1 LELEFDELFELEF
14 EELFE
19 LEFEELLEL
28 EFDELLEL
36 EFDELL
42 PARMIWP
49 RSAFT
54 ALTAVSNGAPTAA
67 CAPVV
72 PSARTIALA
81 VKIASRFMAGSSF
94 LGCDTEPISF
104 RPQNETKR
112 GEGLFRTPP
121 KFRRLIYS
129 VAVASSPRACKL
141 SIPSLGGLGVPQ
153 NLLALAPLSC
163 GLRRNDRHEALA

>member
-14 EELFE
+14 EELLE
-19 LEFEELLEL
+19 LVFEELLEF

-49 RSAFT
+49 RSAVT
-54 ALTAVSNGAPTAA
+54 ALTAVSNGAPTEA

-81 VKIASRFMAGSSF
+81 VKIASRFMARSSF
-94 LGCDTEPISF
+94 LGCDTGPISF

-112 GEGLFRTPP
+112 DESLFRMPP
-121 KFRRLIYS
+121 KFRRL
-129 VAVASSPRACKL
+129 V
-141 SIPSLGGLGVPQ
+141 
-153 NLLALAPLSC
+153 
-163 GLRRNDRHEALA
+163 